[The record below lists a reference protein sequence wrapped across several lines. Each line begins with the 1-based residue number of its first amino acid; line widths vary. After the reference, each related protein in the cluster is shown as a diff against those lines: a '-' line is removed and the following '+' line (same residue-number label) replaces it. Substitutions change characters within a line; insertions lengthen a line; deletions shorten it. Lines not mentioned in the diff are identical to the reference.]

1 MALKISFSLYM
12 SNMRKSLPGGLSPL
26 ENITNPPDQE
36 QCPVLAFR
44 GPSLRNYLQVQMKN
58 CQI

>member
-1 MALKISFSLYM
+1 
-12 SNMRKSLPGGLSPL
+12 MRKSLPGGLSPL
-26 ENITNPPDQE
+26 ENITNPQDQE

-44 GPSLRNYLQVQMKN
+44 GPSLRNYLEVQMKN